1 MKKLNRVWMTAL
13 VACFLGL
20 SVSAQATP
28 LAGTELVT
36 FPIQVVPTGET
47 VLSTT
52 VLERIP
58 QGSGYTYSITRTM
71 VENPSGNNP
80 NPSDPATWTVLTY
93 EGTVTFLSSATPPID
108 TFFLALTSLRQGTFI
123 PELGL
128 PPRIDAGY
136 VLAGFVNVPSTLY
149 LDDPVGGDITDD
161 EGNLSF
167 ALAFPALAGV
177 PQTFAYQIAVREPLT
192 ATLQQFNA
200 GFINPIPEPGTF
212 ALLFGGAAA
221 LFALR
226 RRS

>member
-36 FPIQVVPTGET
+36 FEIQVVPEGET

-108 TFFLALTSLRQGTFI
+108 TFFLALTSLRQGWLRSGAC
-123 PELGL
+123 PH
-128 PPRIDAGY
+128 PRSR
-136 VLAGFVNVPSTLY
+136 VPRTARSTR
-149 LDDPVGGDITDD
+149 
-161 EGNLSF
+161 
-167 ALAFPALAGV
+167 A
-177 PQTFAYQIAVREPLT
+177 
-192 ATLQQFNA
+192 
-200 GFINPIPEPGTF
+200 
-212 ALLFGGAAA
+212 
-221 LFALR
+221 
-226 RRS
+226 RRSLSVR